1 MDVQIRKM
9 NFVPYLTP
17 YTKKNWGLNIDLSI
31 IYETIKPL
39 EENISGY
46 PCDIRIDKG
55 FLGRTQKN

>member
-1 MDVQIRKM
+1 M

-46 PCDIRIDKG
+46 LCDIRIDKG